1 MPVLYLKYRPQSLD
15 DLIGQPAVSQTLL
28 NSFKNQKLSHAYLFV
43 GPRGTGKTSTAR
55 ILAKMVNCGED
66 QPPCNQCASCLSI
79 TDGSNMDII
88 EIDAASNRGI
98 DDIRMLRENVKLSPT
113 GSKKKIYII
122 DEVHML
128 TTEAFNAL
136 LKTLEEPPAH
146 VIFIL
151 ATTDASKIPQT
162 ILSRV
167 QKLEFNLALISDL
180 VLALKKISESEKLKV
195 EEEAFG
201 IIAKAAQ
208 GSFRDAVKLLDQIAS
223 THPEVTTKVVLESL
237 KTSDFESLIN
247 LLSAISEK
255 NTGSGLSQIVKLTES
270 GNTKELIL
278 SLMGIMRDLVFIK
291 NNLTELVKDSYP
303 EEKFKALESLA
314 GKFNLQDLTASLG
327 HFQQALEN
335 LKTASIVS
343 LPLEIAVV
351 EICQVESR
359 IMIHESSKAEIVIPA
374 QAGIQIAE
382 KINVRNK
389 QSLRSGDLEKLD
401 EEVGDSELD
410 QTSNFQPQDLSSN
423 IQHPTSSP
431 DIAKLHEKWTFVL
444 ETIRPFNYSL
454 EALLRT
460 VKIIKANDGLVIM
473 EVPYSFHQ
481 RILESPKSKDLME
494 SVLAGVLEKPV
505 KISTVLGTRPTRIE
519 DIANVEMA
527 ADDEIINLASEIF
540 NGKLI
545 D

>member
-1 MPVLYLKYRPQSLD
+1 
-15 DLIGQPAVSQTLL
+15 
-28 NSFKNQKLSHAYLFV
+28 
-43 GPRGTGKTSTAR
+43 
-55 ILAKMVNCGED
+55 
-66 QPPCNQCASCLSI
+66 
-79 TDGSNMDII
+79 
-88 EIDAASNRGI
+88 
-98 DDIRMLRENVKLSPT
+98 
-113 GSKKKIYII
+113 
-122 DEVHML
+122 
-128 TTEAFNAL
+128 
-136 LKTLEEPPAH
+136 
-146 VIFIL
+146 
-151 ATTDASKIPQT
+151 
-162 ILSRV
+162 
-167 QKLEFNLALISDL
+167 
-180 VLALKKISESEKLKV
+180 
-195 EEEAFG
+195 
-201 IIAKAAQ
+201 
-208 GSFRDAVKLLDQIAS
+208 
-223 THPEVTTKVVLESL
+223 
-237 KTSDFESLIN
+237 
-247 LLSAISEK
+247 
-255 NTGSGLSQIVKLTES
+255 
-270 GNTKELIL
+270 
-278 SLMGIMRDLVFIK
+278 
-291 NNLTELVKDSYP
+291 
-303 EEKFKALESLA
+303 
-314 GKFNLQDLTASLG
+314 
-327 HFQQALEN
+327 
-335 LKTASIVS
+335 
-343 LPLEIAVV
+343 
-351 EICQVESR
+351 
-359 IMIHESSKAEIVIPA
+359 MIHESSKAEIVIPA